1 MRRIE
6 GEEKSSRESVC
17 VYVGRRAERR
27 KRVCVRE
34 KRKR

>member
-17 VYVGRRAERR
+17 VCGKESG
-27 KRVCVRE
+27 KEKKSRV
-34 KRKR
+34 